1 MWGTAPEGPR
11 DRRRSHG
18 HGCAQITA
26 GSHAG
31 LCTDNPP
38 LCAAAG
44 LPPAPPKAAALIPQH
59 RTGSAQ
65 EPIAS
70 AGFHRLPEDPGLQT
84 ELAQHR
90 ADRPCFHGTHPGS
103 PPRAELWGHP
113 PPPPPASAPHGPVSQ
128 PSSCCAPPRSYSD
141 NRLHFHAAQT
151 HTAPGRQISRDCP
164 PCCQVRPAG
173 EVCLSLLPAGE
184 AQHCSAPHLH
194 RELPLSPTDPSARSG
209 HRMPSHSRVEGLIA
223 RDGTQSLGEHR
234 ENLHSP
240 EQQRSWAAIPIGR
253 APRAVLGA
261 APHGLSAG
269 AALPGSHFP
278 AESGCT
284 LCSEGRYPQ
293 QSVSVGWRGRISPWG
308 CSGVSAALWVLCA
321 VGVRPPARSRAGDT
335 RTARCSRT
343 DRFGV

>member
-1 MWGTAPEGPR
+1 MRTDHSRVPRGALHGQSASVCRCWAPSGPPK
-11 DRRRSHG
+11 G
-18 HGCAQITA
+18 GCPH
-26 GSHAG
+26 S
-31 LCTDNPP
+31 
-38 LCAAAG
+38 
-44 LPPAPPKAAALIPQH
+44 PAPHWVSSGAHRISWVPSAPKGSRAPNRAGAAQSQPAVLSRHPSRQPTQSRAL
-59 RTGSAQ
+59 
-65 EPIAS
+65 
-70 AGFHRLPEDPGLQT
+70 
-84 ELAQHR
+84 
-90 ADRPCFHGTHPGS
+90 GT
-103 PPRAELWGHP
+103 
-113 PPPPPASAPHGPVSQ
+113 PPPPPASASHGPVSQ

-151 HTAPGRQISRDCP
+151 HTAPGRQISRGCP

-184 AQHCSAPHLH
+184 AQHSSAPHLH

-209 HRMPSHSRVEGLIA
+209 HRIPSHSRVEGLIA

-293 QSVSVGWRGRISPWG
+293 QSISVGWRGRISPWG